1 MLKISVITVVKNGMP
16 YLKDCLKSFELQDY
30 INKEHIIVYS
40 KSKDFT
46 EEFLTKNKDKN
57 KNCKIIYDK
66 KSNNKFGAL
75 NVGIKHCSGDI
86 IGILHADD
94 IFFSNRIL
102 SIIAKNFP
110 EKDIVYGNIFI
121 SNRKNILLINR
132 NWKST
137 SFDIRK
143 LYNGWMPPHTSI
155 FIKKEIIPNY
165 SIRYEISGDYEF
177 ILKIFLLKN
186 LKIKFLRKNLIIMRS
201 GGDSSRLKLFI
212 KKFKED
218 KMIYSSYFKKHKP
231 FFAISIKILSK
242 IFQFRRFYLSSNKY
256 LKNFENKKKIKC
268 KTFL

>member
-1 MLKISVITVVKNGMP
+1 MLKISIITVVKNGMP

-46 EEFLTKNKDKN
+46 EEFLTKSKNKN

-102 SIIAKNFP
+102 SIIAKKFP

-121 SNRKNILLINR
+121 SNRKNIL
-132 NWKST
+132 
-137 SFDIRK
+137 
-143 LYNGWMPPHTSI
+143 
-155 FIKKEIIPNY
+155 
-165 SIRYEISGDYEF
+165 
-177 ILKIFLLKN
+177 
-186 LKIKFLRKNLIIMRS
+186 
-201 GGDSSRLKLFI
+201 
-212 KKFKED
+212 
-218 KMIYSSYFKKHKP
+218 
-231 FFAISIKILSK
+231 
-242 IFQFRRFYLSSNKY
+242 
-256 LKNFENKKKIKC
+256 
-268 KTFL
+268 